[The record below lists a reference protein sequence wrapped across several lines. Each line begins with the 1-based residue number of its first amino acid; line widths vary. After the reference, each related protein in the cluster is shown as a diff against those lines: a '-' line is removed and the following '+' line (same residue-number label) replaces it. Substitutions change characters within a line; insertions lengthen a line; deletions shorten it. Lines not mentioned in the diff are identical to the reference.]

1 MRLNI
6 LLVLLLAASLVSSV
20 CPALAADKSV
30 EPPMAIDNGG
40 RMEFIHVVRAGKL
53 SPAQKAALEERL
65 QAECSHPTNPI
76 TQGMIETRGPSKC
89 MAFVRNQCSCTDCE
103 MPTYCFPNDEK

>member
-1 MRLNI
+1 
-6 LLVLLLAASLVSSV
+6 
-20 CPALAADKSV
+20 
-30 EPPMAIDNGG
+30 MAIDNGG

-103 MPTYCFPNDEK
+103 MPTYCFPSDEK

>member
-6 LLVLLLAASLVSSV
+6 LPVLLLAASLVSSV

-40 RMEFIHVVRAGKL
+40 RMEFIHVVRAEIGR
-53 SPAQKAALEERL
+53 A
-65 QAECSHPTNPI
+65 H
-76 TQGMIETRGPSKC
+76 
-89 MAFVRNQCSCTDCE
+89 V
-103 MPTYCFPNDEK
+103 